1 MNEFKEV
8 LKGLRIQNNLTQK
21 EIANII
27 NVSERTYSRYETGD
41 REPRIET
48 LIKIAEYYKIPIDIL
63 VGRYIKKEWKY

>member
-8 LKGLRIQNNLTQK
+8 LKGLRIKNNLTQK

-63 VGRYIKKEWKY
+63 VGRYIKKEWK

>member
-63 VGRYIKKEWKY
+63 VGRYVKKEN

>member
-21 EIANII
+21 EIAKVID
-27 NVSERTYSRYETGD
+27 VSERTYSRYETGD

-48 LIKIAEYYKIPIDIL
+48 LIKLADFYKIPVDLLI
-63 VGRYIKKEWKY
+63 GRYKRG

>member
-1 MNEFKEV
+1 MSEFKEV
-8 LKGLRIQNNLTQK
+8 LKGLRIENNLTQK

-41 REPRIET
+41 REPKIDT

-63 VGRYIKKEWKY
+63 VGRYIKK